1 MLVFKM
7 KNIFLNYF
15 TQNYYIEDD
24 KVQFRLINPDKD
36 DICSKFSIDDWNM
49 IFSDVDE
56 QTIKEWDDYIDRI
69 LLVAIDKTTNK
80 DFGFICIQESH
91 ITPLDVSFHG
101 GVWNHNLKHNI
112 LAFEAAN
119 LILHFLVH
127 NGMNVFVTCYKSN
140 EKADRFQKGLGFIEY
155 YCDEK
160 LSYKRLSKE
169 KLNTNI
175 IYKKKKIEKI

>member
-24 KVQFRLINPDKD
+24 KVQFRLLNPDKD

-69 LLVAIDKTTNK
+69 L
-80 DFGFICIQESH
+80 
-91 ITPLDVSFHG
+91 
-101 GVWNHNLKHNI
+101 
-112 LAFEAAN
+112 
-119 LILHFLVH
+119 
-127 NGMNVFVTCYKSN
+127 
-140 EKADRFQKGLGFIEY
+140 
-155 YCDEK
+155 
-160 LSYKRLSKE
+160 
-169 KLNTNI
+169 
-175 IYKKKKIEKI
+175 